1 MMTANQMYKLLIAHF
16 FVLLI
21 LAACNTANDNTPKKD
36 IISNKDI
43 ANAPSSETIKQLL
56 EHGIENNGQINKNE
70 KLYLNTMV
78 QSFYNNNAFVYLWSK
93 NKKWSPIADTLLQF
107 INNVEKYGLFST
119 DYHVASL
126 KNIAANIATDSI
138 KRADEHIWSLADV
151 LLTDAYMHIVK
162 DIKYGRLFNDSTM
175 IVDANNDKYKFVL
188 HTTTQLFNKVNFS
201 NILHNISPKNKGY
214 INLQTSVKDF
224 LDSMDRKPYT
234 YIPYPFKR
242 GVQADSV
249 AFIKLLQQRL
259 FESKCIEFAAPLA
272 DSTALSTA
280 IKCYQK
286 KKGMQQDGK
295 YGNNLIKQM
304 NLTDIE
310 KFKRIAITLDR
321 YKLLPDSLPKQ
332 YIWVNLPSY
341 YLHIIDSDTIALTS
355 KIICGKPDT
364 RTPLLSSKITN
375 MVVYPTWTVPNS
387 IITKQYLPKLKKNPN
402 YLSRLGLKLKNNKGQ
417 IVDAGSINWDKY
429 NKGIPFKV
437 MQNSGD
443 NNALGI
449 MKFNFD
455 NEYAVYLHDTN
466 QRYLFKNTSRALSHG
481 CVRVQEWEKLAFYL
495 ARNDSALLKIGDSLT
510 YTIDSIKQWLA
521 DKKYKRIDVKNQF
534 QLYINYFS
542 CEGING
548 KVKFY
553 EDIYGEDKALREKY
567 FSKN

>member
-1 MMTANQMYKLLIAHF
+1 MITANQMYKLLIAHF

-21 LAACNTANDNTPKKD
+21 LAACNTAIDNTPKKD

-70 KLYLNTMV
+70 KLYLSTMV
-78 QSFYNNNAFVYLWSK
+78 QAFYNNNAFVYLWSK

-175 IVDANNDKYKFVL
+175 IVDANNDKHKFVL

-201 NILHNISPKNKGY
+201 NILQYISPKNKGY

-242 GVQADSV
+242 GLEADSV
-249 AFIKLLQQRL
+249 TFIKLLQQRL
-259 FESKCIEFAAPLA
+259 FESNCIEFATPLA

-542 CEGING
+542 CEGVNG

>member
-21 LAACNTANDNTPKKD
+21 LAACNTANDNTQKKD

-242 GVQADSV
+242 GLEADSV
-249 AFIKLLQQRL
+249 TFIKLLQQRL
-259 FESKCIEFAAPLA
+259 FESNCIEFATPLA

-542 CEGING
+542 CEGVNG

>member
-21 LAACNTANDNTPKKD
+21 LAACNTANDNTQKKD

-78 QSFYNNNAFVYLWSK
+78 QAFYNNNAFVYLWSK

-175 IVDANNDKYKFVL
+175 IVDANNDKHKFVL

-201 NILHNISPKNKGY
+201 NILQYISPKNKGY

-259 FESKCIEFAAPLA
+259 FESNCIEFATPLA

-542 CEGING
+542 CEGVNG